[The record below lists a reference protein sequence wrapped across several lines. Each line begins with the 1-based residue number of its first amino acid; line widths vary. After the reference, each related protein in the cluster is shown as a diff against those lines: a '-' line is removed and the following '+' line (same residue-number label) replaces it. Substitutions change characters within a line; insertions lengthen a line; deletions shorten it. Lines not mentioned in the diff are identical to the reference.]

1 MNYQSLASAI
11 MADWKS
17 KVHDEQIKEMVFE
30 EVLRE
35 NMNTIVEKSGE

>member
-17 KVHDEQIKEMVFE
+17 RVHNEEIKEMAFRQ
-30 EVLRE
+30 VLKE